1 MARGHLILSIR
12 DQIIIDPHHLTE
24 GLAAAQINNLT
35 PTDTEQCAVITV
47 LAPVAAD
54 ELTYQSL

>member
-12 DQIIIDPHHLTE
+12 DQIIGPHHLTE
-24 GLAAAQINNLT
+24 GLAAAQMNNLT
-35 PTDTEQCAVITV
+35 PTVTEQCAVITV